1 MVKEHNG
8 SFVIAVTLRDE
19 ENQCR
24 GPAAEEWYAAL
35 FSGTS
40 QTLSAICR
48 LFQPRMT
55 LQTTGVVFCRA
66 RTQLSCGASKR
77 ARRDRVQVLAMRGLR
92 LSRTSVPEAMFA
104 AVSLLFVLCSTS
116 SIAHFL
122 PFLTGALQLRYL
134 SLFSLFCS
142 GCPNTS

>member
-1 MVKEHNG
+1 M
-8 SFVIAVTLRDE
+8 SRP
-19 ENQCR
+19 QR
-24 GPAAEEWYAAL
+24 AAAHEWYAAL

-55 LQTTGVVFCRA
+55 YTGNWSGL
-66 RTQLSCGASKR
+66 LSSYDSTIVRSKR
-77 ARRDRVQVLAMRGLR
+77 ARRVLADARSTTLR

>member
-1 MVKEHNG
+1 MEIELKKIVDNLRTATTTRSSVELGLNFRAEQTREIEKRQ
-8 SFVIAVTLRDE
+8 SARDARSTTL
-19 ENQCR
+19 
-24 GPAAEEWYAAL
+24 W
-35 FSGTS
+35 
-40 QTLSAICR
+40 
-48 LFQPRMT
+48 
-55 LQTTGVVFCRA
+55 
-66 RTQLSCGASKR
+66 
-77 ARRDRVQVLAMRGLR
+77 

>member
-19 ENQCR
+19 ENVEA
-24 GPAAEEWYAAL
+24 PAAEEWYAAL

-48 LFQPRMT
+48 MFQPRMT
-55 LQTTGVVFCRA
+55 LQTTGVVCCRA
-66 RTQLSCGASKR
+66 RTQLSCGANAREETECSRCAVYDGYRGPVYRKR
-77 ARRDRVQVLAMRGLR
+77 CLQQFRYFL
-92 LSRTSVPEAMFA
+92 FC
-104 AVSLLFVLCSTS
+104 VSLLQSRTFK
-116 SIAHFL
+116 FL

>member
-1 MVKEHNG
+1 MVPLSLLLLCGMRKINVE
-8 SFVIAVTLRDE
+8 A
-19 ENQCR
+19 
-24 GPAAEEWYAAL
+24 PATEEWYAAL

-55 LQTTGVVFCRA
+55 LQTELEWSSVELGLNFRA
-66 RTQLSCGASKR
+66 EQTREKR
-77 ARRDRVQVLAMRGLR
+77 QSARDARSTTLR